1 MSQTFN
7 GVLCTAFPQHLV
19 AELYSHEFE
28 GDWCKMQLC
37 VVITDSQGNH
47 ITADLM

>member
-1 MSQTFN
+1 MVCCVQRSPN
-7 GVLCTAFPQHLV
+7 INVYLV

-28 GDWCKMQLC
+28 GDWCKMQLG